1 MIQHQWMLVAN
12 QFTNK
17 RVICFLVLEC
27 CYVIRLVGIKQIPS
41 FLLSFN
47 RPKRFFFL
55 PWEGWGVW
63 ILLGW
68 GEEFESEL
76 SSLSSKIDFFFLTWR
91 CFKVWSFQK
100 CKCSRGCQWEWEGF
114 WNFKLT
120 EVLLRTSKRRLSWYK
135 FQRGAWVQQE
145 MIKHQFQTFFWTSWQ
160 NYWITNYFGFSKK
173 LFVNPAFQSGFLIGF

>member
-17 RVICFLVLEC
+17 RVIRFLILEF
-27 CYVIRLVGIKQIPS
+27 CYVIRLVGIKQIPN

-47 RPKRFFFL
+47 RPKMFLFL

-63 ILLGW
+63 ILLWW

-120 EVLLRTSKRRLSWYK
+120 EVLLRTSKRRLRWYK
-135 FQRGAWVQQE
+135 FQRGARVHSFIHFSGLHDKIIGSQ
-145 MIKHQFQTFFWTSWQ
+145 IILGFQK
-160 NYWITNYFGFSKK
+160 NY
-173 LFVNPAFQSGFLIGF
+173 L

>member
-17 RVICFLVLEC
+17 RVIHFLVLEC

-41 FLLSFN
+41 FLLSLN
-47 RPKRFFFL
+47 RPKRVFFL

-76 SSLSSKIDFFFLTWR
+76 SSLSSKIDFFF
-91 CFKVWSFQK
+91 FNMKVFQGVK
-100 CKCSRGCQWEWEGF
+100 
-114 WNFKLT
+114 
-120 EVLLRTSKRRLSWYK
+120 
-135 FQRGAWVQQE
+135 
-145 MIKHQFQTFFWTSWQ
+145 
-160 NYWITNYFGFSKK
+160 FSKVQMLK
-173 LFVNPAFQSGFLIGF
+173 GLSVGVGGILELQIDWSITEDFKKKAQLV